1 MCVQDAKTAAQSEL
15 ATKTGAL
22 EAQLKEYKL
31 KLFDLQEA
39 LEKATAAVSVC
50 RVEVVEA
57 VHPHRCVSL
66 MYFACFASVQ
76 AGASSS
82 DSGAV
87 AELQKQL
94 AAVTAERDEALAT
107 KAELEK
113 LSTELLEMVE
123 KK

>member
-1 MCVQDAKTAAQSEL
+1 MHHTHIV
-15 ATKTGAL
+15 
-22 EAQLKEYKL
+22 
-31 KLFDLQEA
+31 
-39 LEKATAAVSVC
+39 VSHSC
-50 RVEVVEA
+50 T
-57 VHPHRCVSL
+57 
-66 MYFACFASVQ
+66 FACFASVQ

-94 AAVTAERDEALAT
+94 VAVTAERDEALAT